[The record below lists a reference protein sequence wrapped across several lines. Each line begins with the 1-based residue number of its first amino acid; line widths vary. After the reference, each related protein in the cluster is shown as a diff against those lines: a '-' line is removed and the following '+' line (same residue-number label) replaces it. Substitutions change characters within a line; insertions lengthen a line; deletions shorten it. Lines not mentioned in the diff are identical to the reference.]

1 MVRAG
6 FSLKSVTPLFAVEVT
21 QTSLVSSLI
30 LRAQPDTTD
39 GKYRFVIEPNLPSD
53 ATGLR
58 FHLDT
63 YALSLGKPAFVP
75 EFGGLA
81 TSDGDYVN
89 AQLVGIRSVMAG
101 LGMLDGI
108 VLRPERVT
116 WFDEGITIRV
126 KQGGLWQPKI
136 SIGDVVQESDLLGHV
151 LDSFG
156 RVVEEVRSPARGE
169 VLSFTGTP
177 PIMAGE
183 AVVFLGRTQ

>member
-1 MVRAG
+1 
-6 FSLKSVTPLFAVEVT
+6 
-21 QTSLVSSLI
+21 
-30 LRAQPDTTD
+30 
-39 GKYRFVIEPNLPSD
+39 VIEPNLPSD

-136 SIGDVVQESDLLGHV
+136 SIGDVVQESDLLGQV

-183 AVVFLGRTQ
+183 AVVFLGRLNNVKWVRPSRATCTGSAV